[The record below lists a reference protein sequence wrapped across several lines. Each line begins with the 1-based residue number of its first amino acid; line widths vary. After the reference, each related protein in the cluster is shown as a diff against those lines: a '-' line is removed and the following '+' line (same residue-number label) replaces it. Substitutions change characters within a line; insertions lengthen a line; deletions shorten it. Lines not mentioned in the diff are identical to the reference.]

1 MNRKEAYLRMLG
13 STVDM
18 QQSIAVMLEAK
29 AAEAEKMRSMFCNH
43 QHNEN
48 SQQIQLS
55 QSLQIHEQV
64 IQLIDGITKVNL
76 GMVSIMKVVLQRDE
90 EGHNDSFSFGDN
102 N

>member
-13 STVDM
+13 STVDI

-29 AAEAEKMRSMFCNH
+29 AAEAEKMRSWFCNH
-43 QHNEN
+43 QHSKN

-55 QSLQIHEQV
+55 QSMQIHEQV

-76 GMVSIMKVVLQRDE
+76 GMVSIMKVVLQGDE